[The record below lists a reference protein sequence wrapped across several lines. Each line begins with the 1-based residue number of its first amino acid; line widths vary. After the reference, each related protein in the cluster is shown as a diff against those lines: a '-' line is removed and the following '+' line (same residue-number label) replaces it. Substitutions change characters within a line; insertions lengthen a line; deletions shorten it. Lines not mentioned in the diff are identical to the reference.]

1 MSYMVVTVSKRDDAP
16 LEGVSEVAE
25 REKEQVAYAVVVQEG
40 SGNRATAV

>member
-1 MSYMVVTVSKRDDAP
+1 MGYMVVAVSKQADAP
-16 LEGVSEVAE
+16 LEGVLKVAE